1 MTLVKLET
9 GGLVCPFPL
18 IDAKKK
24 IAELAVGDELLI
36 AFDCTQA
43 TESIPNWAADN
54 DYPVTR
60 FDQLVLL
67 LGKLWF
73 KNVELAKRVGNI

>member
-24 IAELAVGDELLI
+24 MAELAVGDELLI
-36 AFDCTQA
+36 AFDCTQ
-43 TESIPNWAADN
+43 DN
-54 DYPVTR
+54 GKYSK
-60 FDQLVLL
+60 
-67 LGKLWF
+67 LGF
-73 KNVELAKRVGNI
+73 RQ

>member
-24 IAELAVGDELLI
+24 MAELAVGDELLI

-43 TESIPNWAADN
+43 TESIQ
-54 DYPVTR
+54 TGL
-60 FDQLVLL
+60 QTMIIL
-67 LGKLWF
+67 
-73 KNVELAKRVGNI
+73 

>member
-24 IAELAVGDELLI
+24 MAELAVGDELLKMCI
-36 AFDCTQA
+36 RDRSYLSCSMAWFWD
-43 TESIPNWAADN
+43 
-54 DYPVTR
+54 
-60 FDQLVLL
+60 LL
-67 LGKLWF
+67 LF
-73 KNVELAKRVGNI
+73 V

>member
-24 IAELAVGDELLI
+24 MAELAVGDEMLI
-36 AFDCTQA
+36 ALDCTQA
-43 TESIPNWAADN
+43 TESIPNWASDN

-60 FDQLVLL
+60 FDQV
-67 LGKLWF
+67 GPASWEI
-73 KNVELAKRVGNI
+73 VVQKR

>member
-24 IAELAVGDELLI
+24 MAELAVGDELLI

-43 TESIPNWAADN
+43 TESIPNW
-54 DYPVTR
+54 
-60 FDQLVLL
+60 
-67 LGKLWF
+67 
-73 KNVELAKRVGNI
+73 

>member
-1 MTLVKLET
+1 MALIKLET

-24 IAELAVGDELLI
+24 MAELATGDELLI

-43 TESIPNWAADN
+43 TESIPKDRKS
-54 DYPVTR
+54 V
-60 FDQLVLL
+60 V
-67 LGKLWF
+67 
-73 KNVELAKRVGNI
+73 

>member
-24 IAELAVGDELLI
+24 MAELAVGDELLI
-36 AFDCTQA
+36 ALIVRKQRKVFQTGLQ
-43 TESIPNWAADN
+43 IMII
-54 DYPVTR
+54 
-60 FDQLVLL
+60 L
-67 LGKLWF
+67 
-73 KNVELAKRVGNI
+73 

>member
-43 TESIPNWAADN
+43 TESIPN
-54 DYPVTR
+54 
-60 FDQLVLL
+60 
-67 LGKLWF
+67 
-73 KNVELAKRVGNI
+73 